1 MGMST
6 SAAKR
11 GKKREAEFDP
21 DKQWGL
27 LPTASSGGG
36 STYVLSGH
44 VISSSQADVFV
55 GERMGREAQARAQRK
70 ATGREVDKVLK
81 QLMEKDRDGMRSVLR
96 AREAGGTKVK
106 EGKKA
111 TDNELMAEDVQVKKN
126 QGYSAS
132 IIKGIGFN
140 PASSSFLGG
149 KKTENCV
156 AIDKVRSCSCVLLS
170 QVTHGSWTCISWRY
184 SRNCM

>member
-27 LPTASSGGG
+27 LPTASSTGGG

-44 VISSSQADVFV
+44 VISSQADVFV

-70 ATGREVDKVLK
+70 ATGQEVDKVLK

-111 TDNELMAEDVQVKKN
+111 KDNESMAEDVQVKKG

-156 AIDKVRSCSCVLLS
+156 AIDKVGSCCVLLS
-170 QVTHGSWTCISWRY
+170 QVTHGPWTFISWRY
-184 SRNCM
+184 SLNCM